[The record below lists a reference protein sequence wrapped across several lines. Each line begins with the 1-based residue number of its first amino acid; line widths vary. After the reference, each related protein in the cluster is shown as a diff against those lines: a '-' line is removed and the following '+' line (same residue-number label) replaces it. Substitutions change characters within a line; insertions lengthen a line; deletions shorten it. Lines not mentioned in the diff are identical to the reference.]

1 MDGADKY
8 AKKYALELGCKYIEV
23 NPSHTPKNLYSYM
36 GKEWYNKEYSVKNLH
51 TRNKILA
58 KSVDKLI
65 AFVPEGD
72 TANGTASTV
81 KYAIKFNKKVVVITW
96 FFYVYTY
103 IYIYMRRLVMEK
115 VKLTSVKVYIN
126 EQYKFKKA
134 CLENEMNFQKLV
146 NRALYL
152 YNNDEKFKN
161 KIEQTTILTEK
172 Y

>member
-1 MDGADKY
+1 
-8 AKKYALELGCKYIEV
+8 
-23 NPSHTPKNLYSYM
+23 
-36 GKEWYNKEYSVKNLH
+36 
-51 TRNKILA
+51 
-58 KSVDKLI
+58 
-65 AFVPEGD
+65 
-72 TANGTASTV
+72 
-81 KYAIKFNKKVVVITW
+81 
-96 FFYVYTY
+96 
-103 IYIYMRRLVMEK
+103 MRRLVMEK